1 MSTAQ
6 TAMSWVNY
14 FTMQDFIQNRLPGYK
29 EKQILDNWTII
40 IGANDRSN
48 LMGPNLSVNIG
59 ANYSTSYDLLGFLM
73 NNYLKAGTYS
83 KLAGKLILGSG
94 DIKMA
99 FGPST
104 SLLYGGP
111 GGSSK
116 RGPYWDRIAG
126 TWSEPRAKGAK
137 YSAEGSFSPQAV
149 GKGAGDGLQFF
160 ERDQIFGEGVN
171 DGHTLGIM
179 TSTGRKL
186 DKEGK
191 KEEFF
196 GDTKNEKYKSDLEK
210 CYTESEMTVLEAGD
224 KAAKRGTI
232 VLALLDLACNLLA
245 VLLVKKIDS
254 AAVFT
259 SLDNLA
265 KEKRD
270 LDYTKSIMIGRL
282 AYKTVKI
289 LALQIMETLENTE
302 RLARQLQENVAGG
315 ENQLKRYYQN
325 KHFAE
330 DKRKALVDMEVRI
343 IEENEKK
350 KLQEEG
356 KNAKQNVEAIK
367 EVFEESKSQ
376 SPREISL
383 KSN

>member
-1 MSTAQ
+1 
-6 TAMSWVNY
+6 
-14 FTMQDFIQNRLPGYK
+14 
-29 EKQILDNWTII
+29 
-40 IGANDRSN
+40 
-48 LMGPNLSVNIG
+48 
-59 ANYSTSYDLLGFLM
+59 
-73 NNYLKAGTYS
+73 
-83 KLAGKLILGSG
+83 
-94 DIKMA
+94 
-99 FGPST
+99 
-104 SLLYGGP
+104 
-111 GGSSK
+111 
-116 RGPYWDRIAG
+116 
-126 TWSEPRAKGAK
+126 
-137 YSAEGSFSPQAV
+137 
-149 GKGAGDGLQFF
+149 
-160 ERDQIFGEGVN
+160 
-171 DGHTLGIM
+171 M

-191 KEEFF
+191 KEEVI
-196 GDTKNEKYKSDLEK
+196 GDAKNEKYKSDLEK
-210 CYTESEMTVLEAGD
+210 CYTESEMTVLQAGD

-232 VLALLDLACNLLA
+232 VLALLDVACNLLA

-254 AAVFT
+254 AAAFT

-270 LDYTKSIMIGRL
+270 LDYTKAIMISRL

-325 KHFAE
+325 KHFAQ
-330 DKRKALVDMEVRI
+330 DKRKALEDMEVKI

-367 EVFEESKSQ
+367 KDFEESKSQ

-383 KSN
+383 NSK